1 MTPFML
7 YCWQMLDSVCT
18 VFGLIT
24 FISFIVF
31 GVCLIIYFTNAYIT
45 KNEKESVKYILKIT
59 APVFIIFL
67 TLSILTPTTKQ
78 AAIIFGVPMMLNQAK
93 ELQAD
98 KVPAKLIE
106 YLNLYLDEEIAKKKN

>member
-7 YCWQMLDSVCT
+7 YCWQMLDAACT
-18 VFGLIT
+18 VFGIIT
-24 FISFIVF
+24 FTS
-31 GVCLIIYFTNAYIT
+31 GSMLCVCLMSYFTLSHTKEEEESIKYMSKIIT
-45 KNEKESVKYILKIT
+45 PI
-59 APVFIIFL
+59 FIISS

-93 ELQAD
+93 EMQAD

-106 YLNLYLDEEIAKKKN
+106 YLNLYLDEEISKKEN